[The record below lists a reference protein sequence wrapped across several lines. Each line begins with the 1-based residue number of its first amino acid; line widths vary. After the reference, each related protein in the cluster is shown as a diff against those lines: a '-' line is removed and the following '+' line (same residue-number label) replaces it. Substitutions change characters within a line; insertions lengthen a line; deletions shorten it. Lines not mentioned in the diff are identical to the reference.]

1 MDYSIA
7 RKNNSGAIAWSE
19 DQSRYIIDEYQN
31 KDRTLKSLSNEF
43 KVTPQAIRNLLRKK
57 NIEITS
63 KKKIK
68 YPRNS
73 NFFENINSKEKAYWL
88 GMMLSDG
95 SITNQYSVNLGLKDK
110 EHIEKFKKAI
120 GAINN
125 KIIEIQDNRWS
136 KPCINYRLSIRD
148 KKMVEDLR
156 KYNCI
161 PNKSY
166 IEFDFPNIPEEYYYD
181 FIRGYFDGDG
191 SIYFTNKKYII
202 SFVGN
207 KKFLTTLKKI
217 LDKEN
222 ISLCQNS
229 KSKITYDLKISGK
242 KDIQRILHLMYDNS
256 TEDIRLN
263 RKYEI
268 VQKVISL

>member
-136 KPCINYRLSIRD
+136 KPYINYRLSIRD
-148 KKMVEDLR
+148 KKMVKDLR

-161 PNKSY
+161 PNKNY